1 MSQQNQKNIGFLSD
15 TQSKSSEVEQN
26 YALFLHEG
34 LTKNQVSF
42 SRLPNITRYLK
53 YLNNSAGSLY
63 MFYVSSAKNETGS
76 SFWSIDSLAEKLDVS
91 SKTITNSN
99 TLLSDLGLIHRDKGT
114 KSSVTTTLLPTES
127 FLITNPNEQT
137 MSILNGTLY
146 TLCKDKALSIASPT
160 RNNEF
165 TNYNYYKLNKS
176 AKYKNIDVYAITMQ
190 RDTRMPAHTN
200 EKNIFK
206 LENISANKQ
215 PEMDNFN
222 LLLDTNDKLDKDTLK
237 NKLALLRRFLDYN

>member
-127 FLITNPNEQT
+127 FLITKPNEQT

-146 TLCKDKALSIASPT
+146 TLCKDKTLSIVSPT

-176 AKYKNIDVYAITMQ
+176 AEYKNIDVYAITMQ
-190 RDTRMPAHTN
+190 LETSIPAHTN
-200 EKNIFK
+200 EKNILK
-206 LENISANKQ
+206 LENISANNQ

-222 LLLDTNDKLDKDTLK
+222 LLLDATDKLDKDTLK

>member
-1 MSQQNQKNIGFLSD
+1 MNQQNQKNIGFLSD
-15 TQSKSSEVEQN
+15 NQSKSSEVEQN
-26 YALFLHEG
+26 YALFIHEG

-42 SRLPNITRYLK
+42 SRLPNITKYLK

-127 FLITNPNEQT
+127 FLIPNPNEQT
-137 MSILNGTLY
+137 MSILNGSLY
-146 TLCKDKALSIASPT
+146 TLCKDKTLSIASPN

-165 TNYNYYKLNKS
+165 TNYNYYKLNK
-176 AKYKNIDVYAITMQ
+176 APKYKDIDVYAITMQ
-190 RDTRMPAHTN
+190 LENTIPPHTN
-200 EKNIFK
+200 KKNILK
-206 LENISANKQ
+206 LENISDNNQK
-215 PEMDNFN
+215 ERDNFQ
-222 LLLDTNDKLDKDTLK
+222 LLSDATDKLDKDKLK
-237 NKLALLRRFLDYN
+237 NKLTLLRLFLDYN